1 MYLSTISA
9 CISAQETISAR
20 RAEAERELAR
30 KERLEKEVGSLR
42 NQLSARQAELKER
55 AVEIKEKVSLL
66 CPPPVVARRLLLWP
80 RGRDRG
86 DGDASCCC
94 GPLPW
99 RATRRCSSRISAR
112 AVVAAGGD
120 QPHPAATRASGH
132 G

>member
-30 KERLEKEVGSLR
+30 KERLEKDVGSLR

-66 CPPPVVARRLLLWP
+66 CPPPVVAHQAKIRAHAVL
-80 RGRDRG
+80 G
-86 DGDASCCC
+86 
-94 GPLPW
+94 GPDD
-99 RATRRCSSRISAR
+99 S
-112 AVVAAGGD
+112 GG
-120 QPHPAATRASGH
+120 
-132 G
+132 